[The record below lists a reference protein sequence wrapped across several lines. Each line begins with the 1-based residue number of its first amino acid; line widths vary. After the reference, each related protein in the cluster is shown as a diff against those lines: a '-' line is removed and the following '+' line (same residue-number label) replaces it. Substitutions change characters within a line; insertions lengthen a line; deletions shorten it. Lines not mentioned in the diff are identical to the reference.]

1 MKPLFRY
8 TLYLTSVPLL
18 KDWSKRAVFLK
29 DCLQSKRVLVNI
41 GKYGNS
47 YVDIF
52 TFPDNQL
59 CSKKNRHY

>member
-8 TLYLTSVPLL
+8 TLYLTSVPLI

-29 DCLQSKRVLVNI
+29 DCLQGKRVPANI
-41 GKYGNS
+41 GKYGKS
-47 YVDIF
+47 HVDIL

-59 CSKKNRHY
+59 CSKPAL